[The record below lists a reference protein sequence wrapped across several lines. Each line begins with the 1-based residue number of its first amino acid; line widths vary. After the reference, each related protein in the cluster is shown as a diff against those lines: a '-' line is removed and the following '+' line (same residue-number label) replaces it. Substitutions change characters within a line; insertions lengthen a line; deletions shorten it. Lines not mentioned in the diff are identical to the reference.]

1 MAKAKPQRKNRVAAA
16 VYEETISNENIIQ
29 RKIRKAQ
36 ETITLVDINDI
47 KELTCEDGT
56 IMYNRIT
63 YPSNKLKELSED
75 IKDLNNKNTGI
86 LGTGILNPVML
97 RNNNGNLERIHGSNR
112 IQAAQMAGLTQVPAV
127 ILDNVSDII
136 ARQMR
141 TSENMNRSDLNPYDE
156 TVSVLEYLKMA
167 CGFETINNVKSF
179 INKIKNHSS
188 GKVSLNEEEQT
199 LYKNISEIFEKSGKY
214 DVASFSD
221 RLGLLNLNP
230 LIIQALKEE
239 IIGYTQAKVIKTN
252 LYKDEDIIKIID
264 ILKNNKMSVSKL
276 REEIK
281 NILNQSND
289 KIIIKRGLGASKT
302 YNQTLNKIYKN
313 SSEEDKK
320 VLDKKIEKINKLYIS
335 LIEEFQ
341 KN

>member
-1 MAKAKPQRKNRVAAA
+1 
-16 VYEETISNENIIQ
+16 
-29 RKIRKAQ
+29 
-36 ETITLVDINDI
+36 
-47 KELTCEDGT
+47 
-56 IMYNRIT
+56 
-63 YPSNKLKELSED
+63 
-75 IKDLNNKNTGI
+75 
-86 LGTGILNPVML
+86 ML